1 METPDPKA
9 RDKKSEHAFT
19 LVELIVVLAGLLF
32 LAAIFL
38 SPTGIP
44 RSRGRS
50 QRINCVNNLK
60 QIGLGYR
67 TFSLDNQDCY
77 PMQTAMASGG
87 TLELAAFA
95 PAYLHF
101 QVMSNELM
109 TPKILVCPEDKNRT
123 AATNWISDLFNGKL
137 SYFVGIS
144 ANETNAQMLLSGDRN
159 ITNGQPANSRFID
172 LTTNRPA
179 GWTADIHQLQ
189 GNVGL
194 ADGSVQQLSSSRLR
208 AQMAGTGDL
217 TNRLA
222 MPY

>member
-1 METPDPKA
+1 MK
-9 RDKKSEHAFT
+9 RINIQRRSHRLAFS
-19 LVELIVVLAGLLF
+19 LIELMIVLAVLLF

-38 SPTGIP
+38 RPTSHGCKV
-44 RSRGRS
+44 RAS
-50 QRINCVNNLK
+50 RINCINNLK
-60 QIGLGYR
+60 QIGLAFR
-67 TFSLDNQDCY
+67 TFSIDNQDCY
-77 PMQTAMASGG
+77 PMQTPMTNGG

-101 QVMSNELM
+101 QVMSNELS
-109 TPKILVCPEDKNRT
+109 TPTILWCPDDRQRI
-123 AATNWISDLFNGKL
+123 AATNWGSDLFNGKL

-144 ANETNAQMLLSGDRN
+144 ANETNAQMFLSGDRN

-172 LTTNRPA
+172 LTTNHPA
-179 GWTADIHQLQ
+179 GWTADLHRLQ

-194 ADGSVQQLSSSRLR
+194 ADGSVQQLTSSRLR
-208 AQMAGTGDL
+208 AQMAATGDA